1 MDCQDAQDKISECLD
16 RTLSPDERR
25 ELDIH
30 LASCAQCTELSQLQ
44 TTLDLQLRQA
54 VTAPRLGA
62 DFRAR
67 LYARIDPK
75 PQSLWPH
82 WLPDVVYLVG
92 CGVAVLWCVHLLP
105 FPVSRMLWIG
115 SLATAIG
122 YSLQALIFT
131 SLEEL

>member
-1 MDCQDAQDKISECLD
+1 MDCRDAQDKISECID
-16 RTLSPDERR
+16 RPLSPDERR
-25 ELDIH
+25 QLDIH
-30 LASCAQCTELSQLQ
+30 LASCAQCTEFSQLQ

-54 VTAPRLGA
+54 VTAPQLGV

-75 PQSLWPH
+75 PRGMWPH
-82 WLPDVVYLVG
+82 WLPDVGYLAG
-92 CGVAVLWCVHLLP
+92 CGVAVLCCVLLLP

-115 SLATAIG
+115 GLATAIG
-122 YSLQALIFT
+122 YSLQTLLFT